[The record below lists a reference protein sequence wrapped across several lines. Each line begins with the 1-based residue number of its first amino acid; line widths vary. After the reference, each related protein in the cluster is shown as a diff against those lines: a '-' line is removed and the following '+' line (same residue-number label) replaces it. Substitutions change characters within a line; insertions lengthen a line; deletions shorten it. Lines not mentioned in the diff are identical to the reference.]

1 MDLISIFALIILIIS
16 IGTLLVGVAAYV
28 AFKIRQ
34 ARGPLPVVHGH
45 EHAVTELMF
54 LEPYSPTTGARAAE
68 GGLTASDAKVF
79 SPSARTLKNSQRT

>member
-34 ARGPLPVVHGH
+34 SRGPLPVVHGH
-45 EHAVTELMF
+45 EHPVTELMF
-54 LEPYSPTTGARAAE
+54 LKPYSPTARDRA
-68 GGLTASDAKVF
+68 TST
-79 SPSARTLKNSQRT
+79 SRP

>member
-16 IGTLLVGVAAYV
+16 IGTLLVGVAAYA

-45 EHAVTELMF
+45 EHPVTELMF
-54 LEPYSPTTGARAAE
+54 LKRYMPQSGSLGAKAPSTGSPKNDASS
-68 GGLTASDAKVF
+68 TASSLNK
-79 SPSARTLKNSQRT
+79 P

>member
-45 EHAVTELMF
+45 EHPVTELMF
-54 LEPYSPTTGARAAE
+54 LKLYVPTATIQVTKGRATALDE
-68 GGLTASDAKVF
+68 DGLSTTASA
-79 SPSARTLKNSQRT
+79 SKNF

>member
-45 EHAVTELMF
+45 EHPVTELMF
-54 LEPYSPTTGARAAE
+54 LKAYVPTSVDRAVEGRPEVLDTPGLSSSARA
-68 GGLTASDAKVF
+68 LH
-79 SPSARTLKNSQRT
+79 NS

>member
-45 EHAVTELMF
+45 QHPVNELMF
-54 LEPYSPTTGARAAE
+54 LKQYEPTVGVQAAKSP
-68 GGLTASDAKVF
+68 LTASDATVF
-79 SPSARTLKNSQRT
+79 SPSANTLKNSQRV

>member
-16 IGTLLVGVAAYV
+16 IGTLLVGVAAYA

-45 EHAVTELMF
+45 EHPVTELMF
-54 LEPYSPTTGARAAE
+54 LKLYVPTPVGHSAE
-68 GGLTASDAKVF
+68 SHVGASDAKRL
-79 SPSARTLKNSQRT
+79 SSSASALNNS

>member
-16 IGTLLVGVAAYV
+16 IGTLLVGVAAYA

-45 EHAVTELMF
+45 EHPVTELMF
-54 LEPYSPTTGARAAE
+54 LKPYVPTSGAHAADSRV
-68 GGLTASDAKVF
+68 GASDAKRL
-79 SPSARTLKNSQRT
+79 SPSASALNNP

>member
-45 EHAVTELMF
+45 EHPVTELMF
-54 LEPYSPTTGARAAE
+54 LKLYVPMATTQVTKRRATALDE
-68 GGLTASDAKVF
+68 DGLSSTTSAS
-79 SPSARTLKNSQRT
+79 KNS

>member
-45 EHAVTELMF
+45 EHPVTELMF
-54 LEPYSPTTGARAAE
+54 LKLYLPTPVAHQAMRRPAALGEE
-68 GGLTASDAKVF
+68 GVASVN
-79 SPSARTLKNSQRT
+79 SAMKNS

>member
-45 EHAVTELMF
+45 EHPVTELMF
-54 LEPYSPTTGARAAE
+54 LKQHMPGSG
-68 GGLTASDAKVF
+68 SDGSKALGTRLNENDA
-79 SPSARTLKNSQRT
+79 SPSASSLNKS

>member
-16 IGTLLVGVAAYV
+16 IGTLLVGVAAYA

-45 EHAVTELMF
+45 EHPVTELMF
-54 LEPYSPTTGARAAE
+54 LKPYAPTPSGYAAE
-68 GGLTASDAKVF
+68 SRVVASDAKRL
-79 SPSARTLKNSQRT
+79 SPSASTLNNP

>member
-45 EHAVTELMF
+45 EHPVTELMF
-54 LEPYSPTTGARAAE
+54 LKPYIPIPVDHVEKGLVISSNEE
-68 GGLTASDAKVF
+68 GRSTTASA
-79 SPSARTLKNSQRT
+79 LKNV

>member
-16 IGTLLVGVAAYV
+16 IGTLLVGVAAYA

-45 EHAVTELMF
+45 EHPVTELMF
-54 LEPYSPTTGARAAE
+54 LKPYVPTPVAQATKRHAVALNE
-68 GGLTASDAKVF
+68 DGLSSTASA
-79 SPSARTLKNSQRT
+79 LKNS

>member
-16 IGTLLVGVAAYV
+16 IGTLLVGVAAYA

-45 EHAVTELMF
+45 EHPVTELMF
-54 LEPYSPTTGARAAE
+54 LKPYFPAPADPKAKSPVSALNE
-68 GGLTASDAKVF
+68 SDRSATS
-79 SPSARTLKNSQRT
+79 SPLSNS

>member
-34 ARGPLPVVHGH
+34 SRGPLPVVHGY
-45 EHAVTELMF
+45 EHPVNELMF
-54 LEPYSPTTGARAAE
+54 LKHYDPTAGAQAAKSPLAV
-68 GGLTASDAKVF
+68 SNAKAV
-79 SPSARTLKNSQRT
+79 